1 MLNFA
6 RPDSAFSVNII
17 IIKTH
22 DSFKFFI
29 EKNALFR
36 REDRLLVA
44 VSGGVDSMVLCDLLI
59 KSGYCFS
66 VVHCNFQLRGV
77 DSDDDEL
84 FVTDF
89 CVRHNISSFIRKFDT
104 LDIVRAEKKS
114 IQETA
119 RDLRYAYFA
128 ELLAENITL
137 KYIITAHH
145 ASDNVETVLYRLAKG
160 TGLKGLTGIA
170 AKDEQ
175 RRIVRPLL
183 FAFKNDITDYAREN
197 NITYRE
203 DISNKSDKYRR
214 NYVRHHIVPA
224 FENINPSFEKTFAHG
239 LGIFNTT
246 FAFYKQGIAEQE
258 KKYVRQNTE
267 QTVINWEALNLSVH
281 KNILLYEFLLPYNF
295 NADQTEQ
302 IISVLEKENE
312 SGKKF
317 FSETHDL
324 LLNRKKII
332 IREKISKKA
341 SRVEADKK
349 EIILK
354 IFFQKDFK
362 KDFENNFQKDFIFG
376 NEKIV
381 FAVKI
386 ISGKINFQEKKPDN
400 KFETYLDADC
410 LNSNF
415 CIRLARKGDRFQPS
429 GMNGQSKL
437 LSDFF
442 RSLKL
447 SEFDKQ
453 KQLLLTD
460 ADDKIIWIVGLRA
473 DERFKITENSKAV
486 IRLQFSVT
494 PEI

>member
-1 MLNFA
+1 MLIRISN
-6 RPDSAFSVNII
+6 SAFSIKEF
-17 IIKTH
+17 IIKMH

-29 EKNALFR
+29 EKHALFR
-36 REDRLLVA
+36 LEDRLLVA

-59 KSGYCFS
+59 KSGYGFS

-84 FVTDF
+84 FVKDF
-89 CVRHNISSFIRKFDT
+89 CVRHNIPSFIRKFDT

-128 ELLAENITL
+128 ELLAENSAL

-170 AKDEQ
+170 AKDER

-183 FAFKNDITDYAREN
+183 FAFKNDITAYAREN

-203 DISNKSDKYRR
+203 DISNQSDKYRR
-214 NYVRHHIVPA
+214 NYIRHHIVPA

-246 FAFYKQGIAEQE
+246 FAFYKENITEQE
-258 KKYVRQNTE
+258 KKYVKQNTD
-267 QTVINWEALNLSVH
+267 QTVINWEALNLSAH
-281 KNILLYEFLLPYNF
+281 KNILLYEFLSPYNF

-302 IISVLEKENE
+302 IISVLEKEKE

-332 IREKISKKA
+332 IREKIFKKT

-349 EIILK
+349 ETSLK
-354 IFFQKDFK
+354 ILFQN
-362 KDFENNFQKDFIFG
+362 DFEKDFQKDFIFG

-381 FAVKI
+381 FTVKI
-386 ISGKINFQEKKPDN
+386 ISGKINFEEKKPGN

-410 LNSNF
+410 LKSWF
-415 CIRLARKGDRFQPS
+415 YIRLARKGDRFQPS

-486 IRLQFSVT
+486 IRLQFSAT